1 MPKKTTADTTSNQT
15 QINRFGVRCWT
26 GADVKK
32 LREDFGLSH
41 DELASLLGLNHRSQ
55 SSRYEA
61 KKEIPPLA
69 SLAFELVK
77 RLLTA
82 EREEGSGNASRSTFA
97 AHGDE
102 VKPNV
107 HYTADSIR
115 LELNNSDKKKAK
127 LIVRLDF
134 SEGLKLTVEELV
146 KDSPKTLKEIT
157 LL

>member
-1 MPKKTTADTTSNQT
+1 MPKKTAADNTSNQP
-15 QINRFGVRCWT
+15 QLNRFGVRCWT

-77 RLLTA
+77 KLLTE
-82 EREEGSGNASRSTFA
+82 EREVAGSASRSTFA

-107 HYTADSIR
+107 SYTADSIR
-115 LELNNSDKKKAK
+115 LELNNSDKKKPK

-134 SEGLKLTVEELV
+134 STGLKLTVEELV